1 MMILVP
7 SFCWILSTVQ
17 FVSGLDPPKQ
27 SESKSAAKLP
37 PCGACTNLV
46 TSFEAGMERT
56 KRGKLEGGDAAWEE
70 KSGQRYATSE
80 VRLAEITEQL
90 CKDVGRG
97 ETQCHINYGDWEEDI
112 ETWWA
117 MEPDTR
123 PELRQWLCVDKLEVC
138 CPQDHFGPDCAP
150 CQVLGD
156 NGKVCSGNGKCKGGG
171 TRKGNG
177 KCQCNSEY
185 TGEQCDQCSE
195 GHYQSFKDENKL
207 LCSSCHKSCSGH
219 CSGAGP
225 KACTVCA
232 KGYIMNTEHGCMDTD
247 ECIINKPCPRGKFC
261 VNNEGSYRCVNCDK
275 ACDGCDADGPD
286 NCLRCASGYSLKNK
300 FCVADKMASGKIF
313 NIDNTRFFTY
323 AGLVVAT
330 CIILHKNFVVAS
342 VVGVVV
348 AVYISFTEY
357 YLANNDISGD
367 LQPTPATLD
376 TIKQQFQQGNF
387 GPM

>member
-1 MMILVP
+1 MKTLVLSLVFNILIV
-7 SFCWILSTVQ
+7 VQ
-17 FVSGLDPPKQ
+17 SLDPPTENK
-27 SESKSAAKLP
+27 ETRTTAKLP

-46 TSFEAGMERT
+46 SSFEAGMERT

-80 VRLAEITEQL
+80 VRLVEIAEQV

-97 ETQCHINYGDWEEDI
+97 ESQCHQNYGEWEDSI
-112 ETWWA
+112 ERWWA
-117 MEPDTR
+117 QDPDTR
-123 PELRQWLCVDKLEVC
+123 HSLRQWLCVDQQKVC
-138 CPQDHFGPDCAP
+138 CAADHFGPDCKP
-150 CQVLGD
+150 CSNLGT
-156 NGKVCSGNGKCKGGG
+156 NGKICSGNGKCKGGG

-177 KCQCNSEY
+177 KCQCSAEY
-185 TGEQCDQCSE
+185 SGELCDQCSD
-195 GHYQSFKDENKL
+195 GHYESFKDESKL
-207 LCSSCHKSCSGH
+207 LCSPCHKSCSGR

-225 KACTVCA
+225 KSCTVCA
-232 KGYIMNTEHGCMDTD
+232 PGYVMNTEHGCLDTD
-247 ECIINKPCPRGKFC
+247 ECIMNNPCPNDKFC
-261 VNNEGSYRCVNCDK
+261 VNNDGSYRCVTCDK
-275 ACDGCDADGPD
+275 ACYGCDADGPD
-286 NCLRCASGYSLKNK
+286 NCLKCAEGYKLKNNV
-300 FCVADKMASGKIF
+300 CVADKAASGKIF

-330 CIILHKNFVVAS
+330 CIILHKNLAVAS
-342 VVGVVV
+342 VVGGVV
-348 AVYISFTEY
+348 AAYISFTEY